1 MLVRLGVVACLFWLH
16 FAYATTLKI
25 INIVPFG
32 SSSVKIL
39 FNQEVKK
46 FKEVSLKNFKSYLE
60 LEAILTI
67 PKKHYQFSK
76 QSSITIAQFSP
87 KLARVV
93 ISHAPKMTY
102 EVKILKDKL
111 YVSIVEKKP
120 LVRHQMAPKPPKH
133 HALKHPTP
141 KPAPKSIKKE
151 AKEKTPIKHA
161 HSKHAHS
168 PLNERSAKKE
178 IPKKEIPK
186 KEILKKEILKKEIL
200 KKEIPKKEILKKEI
214 PKKEILKKEIPKK
227 EIPKKEILKKEILK
241 KEILKKEILKK
252 EIPKKE
258 ILKKEIPKK
267 EILKKEIPKKEIPK
281 KEILKKEI
289 PKKEI
294 LKKEILKK
302 EILKKEIPKKE
313 ILKKEIPKKE
323 AENESKNQVFIAEK
337 NDTFIKTKRK
347 KHKKIVLDAG
357 HGGKDCGAMS
367 ANLVCEKDIV
377 LEVVKFLHKELKKR
391 GYSVLLTRD
400 KDIYIDLVGRT
411 ELANRKSADLFIS
424 VHANSIPKHSTSN
437 AHGIE
442 TYFLSTARSERARKV
457 AEQENKDDVNLM
469 DYFSKSLLLNSLNTQ
484 RLIVS
489 NKLAIDVQY
498 GMLQSIRK
506 NYPDVV
512 DGGVRE
518 GPFWVLAGAL
528 MPSILIE
535 IGYNSHAIESKR
547 IQSKPYQKILAK
559 GIADGIDSFFSKN
572 D

>member
-25 INIVPFG
+25 TNIVPFG
-32 SSSVKIL
+32 SSSVKVV

-60 LEAILTI
+60 LEAVLTI

-76 QSSITIAQFSP
+76 QSFITIAQFSP

-93 ISHAPKMTY
+93 IGYAPKMTY
-102 EVKILKDKL
+102 EIKILKDKL

-120 LVRHQMAPKPPKH
+120 SSRHQMVLKPPKH
-133 HALKHPTP
+133 HALKHQAPKPTP
-141 KPAPKSIKKE
+141 KPIKKE
-151 AKEKTPIKHA
+151 AKKSKETKEKTLIKHA
-161 HSKHAHS
+161 HSKHVHP
-168 PLNERSAKKE
+168 PLNERSA
-178 IPKKEIPK
+178 
-186 KEILKKEILKKEIL
+186 
-200 KKEIPKKEILKKEI
+200 
-214 PKKEILKKEIPKK
+214 
-227 EIPKKEILKKEILK
+227 
-241 KEILKKEILKK
+241 
-252 EIPKKE
+252 
-258 ILKKEIPKK
+258 
-267 EILKKEIPKKEIPK
+267 
-281 KEILKKEI
+281 
-289 PKKEI
+289 
-294 LKKEILKK
+294 
-302 EILKKEIPKKE
+302 
-313 ILKKEIPKKE
+313 KKEIPKKE

-400 KDIYIDLVGRT
+400 KDIYIDLVART
-411 ELANRKSADLFIS
+411 ELANKKSADLFIS

-498 GMLQSIRK
+498 GMLQSVRK

-559 GIADGIDSFFSKN
+559 GIANGIDSFFSKN

>member
-1 MLVRLGVVACLFWLH
+1 MRLGVVACLFWLH

-32 SSSVKIL
+32 SSSVKIV
-39 FNQEVKK
+39 FNQEIKK
-46 FKEVSLKNFKSYLE
+46 FKEVPLKNFKSYLE
-60 LEAILTI
+60 LEAVLTI

-120 LVRHQMAPKPPKH
+120 LIRHQMAPKPPKH
-133 HALKHPTP
+133 HALKHTTPKPTP
-141 KPAPKSIKKE
+141 KPIKKE
-151 AKEKTPIKHA
+151 AKKSKETKEKTPTKHA
-161 HSKHAHS
+161 RSKHAHS
-168 PLNERSAKKE
+168 PLNERNA
-178 IPKKEIPK
+178 
-186 KEILKKEILKKEIL
+186 
-200 KKEIPKKEILKKEI
+200 
-214 PKKEILKKEIPKK
+214 
-227 EIPKKEILKKEILK
+227 
-241 KEILKKEILKK
+241 
-252 EIPKKE
+252 
-258 ILKKEIPKK
+258 
-267 EILKKEIPKKEIPK
+267 
-281 KEILKKEI
+281 
-289 PKKEI
+289 
-294 LKKEILKK
+294 
-302 EILKKEIPKKE
+302 
-313 ILKKEIPKKE
+313 KKEIPKKE

-337 NDTFIKTKRK
+337 NDAFIKTKRK

-400 KDIYIDLVGRT
+400 KDIYIDLVART
-411 ELANRKSADLFIS
+411 ELANKKSADLFIS

-498 GMLQSIRK
+498 GMLQSVRK

>member
-32 SSSVKIL
+32 SSSVKIS
-39 FNQEVKK
+39 FNQEIKK

-120 LVRHQMAPKPPKH
+120 LSRHQMAPKPPKH
-133 HALKHPTP
+133 RTLKHPTP

-151 AKEKTPIKHA
+151 AKEKTPTKHA
-161 HSKHAHS
+161 HSKHTHS
-168 PLNERSAKKE
+168 QLNERSAKKE

-186 KEILKKEILKKEIL
+186 KEI
-200 KKEIPKKEILKKEI
+200 
-214 PKKEILKKEIPKK
+214 PKK
-227 EIPKKEILKKEILK
+227 EIP
-241 KEILKKEILKK
+241 
-252 EIPKKE
+252 
-258 ILKKEIPKK
+258 
-267 EILKKEIPKKEIPK
+267 
-281 KEILKKEI
+281 
-289 PKKEI
+289 
-294 LKKEILKK
+294 
-302 EILKKEIPKKE
+302 
-313 ILKKEIPKKE
+313 KKEIPKKE

-337 NDTFIKTKRK
+337 NDAFIKTKRK

-400 KDIYIDLVGRT
+400 KDIYIDLVART
-411 ELANRKSADLFIS
+411 ELANKKSADLFIS
-424 VHANSIPKHSTSN
+424 VHANSIPKRSTSN

-457 AEQENKDDVNLM
+457 AEQENKDNVNLM

>member
-32 SSSVKIL
+32 SSSVKIS
-39 FNQEVKK
+39 FNQEIKK

-60 LEAILTI
+60 LEAVLTI

-76 QSSITIAQFSP
+76 QSSITIARFSP

-120 LVRHQMAPKPPKH
+120 LSRHQMVPKPPKH
-133 HALKHPTP
+133 RTLKHPTP

-151 AKEKTPIKHA
+151 AKEIKEKTPNKHA
-161 HSKHAHS
+161 RSKHTHS
-168 PLNERSAKKE
+168 QLNERSA
-178 IPKKEIPK
+178 
-186 KEILKKEILKKEIL
+186 
-200 KKEIPKKEILKKEI
+200 
-214 PKKEILKKEIPKK
+214 
-227 EIPKKEILKKEILK
+227 
-241 KEILKKEILKK
+241 
-252 EIPKKE
+252 
-258 ILKKEIPKK
+258 
-267 EILKKEIPKKEIPK
+267 
-281 KEILKKEI
+281 
-289 PKKEI
+289 
-294 LKKEILKK
+294 
-302 EILKKEIPKKE
+302 
-313 ILKKEIPKKE
+313 KKEIPKKE

-337 NDTFIKTKRK
+337 NDAFIKTKHK

-400 KDIYIDLVGRT
+400 KDIYIDLVART
-411 ELANRKSADLFIS
+411 ELANKKSADLFIS
-424 VHANSIPKHSTSN
+424 VHANSIPKRSTSN

>member
-1 MLVRLGVVACLFWLH
+1 MLVRLGVVVCLFWLH

-25 INIVPFG
+25 TNIVPFG
-32 SSSVKIL
+32 SSSVKVV
-39 FNQEVKK
+39 FNQEIKK
-46 FKEVSLKNFKSYLE
+46 FKEVPLKNFKSYLE

-93 ISHAPKMTY
+93 IGYAPKMTY
-102 EVKILKDKL
+102 EIKILKDKL

-120 LVRHQMAPKPPKH
+120 LIRHQMVLKPPKH
-133 HALKHPTP
+133 HALKHTTPKPTP
-141 KPAPKSIKKE
+141 KPIKKE
-151 AKEKTPIKHA
+151 AKKSKETKEKTPTKHT

-168 PLNERSAKKE
+168 PLNERNA
-178 IPKKEIPK
+178 
-186 KEILKKEILKKEIL
+186 
-200 KKEIPKKEILKKEI
+200 
-214 PKKEILKKEIPKK
+214 
-227 EIPKKEILKKEILK
+227 KKEILKKEILK

-252 EIPKKE
+252 EI
-258 ILKKEIPKK
+258 
-267 EILKKEIPKKEIPK
+267 
-281 KEILKKEI
+281 
-289 PKKEI
+289 

-302 EILKKEIPKKE
+302 EIL
-313 ILKKEIPKKE
+313 KKE

-484 RLIVS
+484 RLIIS

>member
-1 MLVRLGVVACLFWLH
+1 MLVRLGVVACLLWLH
-16 FAYATTLKI
+16 FACATTLKI

-32 SSSVKIL
+32 SSSVKIS
-39 FNQEVKK
+39 FNQEIKK

-60 LEAILTI
+60 LEAVLTI

-120 LVRHQMAPKPPKH
+120 LIRHQMVLKPPKH
-133 HALKHPTP
+133 HALKHTTP
-141 KPAPKSIKKE
+141 KPAPKPIKKE
-151 AKEKTPIKHA
+151 AKKSKETKEKTPTKHA
-161 HSKHAHS
+161 RSKHAHS

-178 IPKKEIPK
+178 I
-186 KEILKKEILKKEIL
+186 L
-200 KKEIPKKEILKKEI
+200 
-214 PKKEILKKEIPKK
+214 
-227 EIPKKEILKKEILK
+227 
-241 KEILKKEILKK
+241 
-252 EIPKKE
+252 
-258 ILKKEIPKK
+258 
-267 EILKKEIPKKEIPK
+267 
-281 KEILKKEI
+281 
-289 PKKEI
+289 
-294 LKKEILKK
+294 
-302 EILKKEIPKKE
+302 
-313 ILKKEIPKKE
+313 KKE
-323 AENESKNQVFIAEK
+323 AENEDKNQVFITEK

-400 KDIYIDLVGRT
+400 KDIYIDLVART
-411 ELANRKSADLFIS
+411 ELANKKSADLFIS

>member
-1 MLVRLGVVACLFWLH
+1 MLVRLGVVACFLWLH
-16 FAYATTLKI
+16 FACATTLKI
-25 INIVPFG
+25 TNIVPFG
-32 SSSVKIL
+32 SSSVKIV

-76 QSSITIAQFSP
+76 QSFITIAQFSP
-87 KLARVV
+87 KLVRVV

-102 EVKILKDKL
+102 EIKILKDKL

-120 LVRHQMAPKPPKH
+120 LVRHQMALKPPKH
-133 HALKHPTP
+133 HALKHTTPKPTP
-141 KPAPKSIKKE
+141 KPIKKE
-151 AKEKTPIKHA
+151 AKKSKDTKEKTPTKHA
-161 HSKHAHS
+161 RSKHAHS

-186 KEILKKEILKKEIL
+186 KEI
-200 KKEIPKKEILKKEI
+200 P
-214 PKKEILKKEIPKK
+214 KKEIPKK
-227 EIPKKEILKKEILK
+227 EIP
-241 KEILKKEILKK
+241 
-252 EIPKKE
+252 
-258 ILKKEIPKK
+258 
-267 EILKKEIPKKEIPK
+267 
-281 KEILKKEI
+281 
-289 PKKEI
+289 
-294 LKKEILKK
+294 
-302 EILKKEIPKKE
+302 
-313 ILKKEIPKKE
+313 KKEIPKKE

-400 KDIYIDLVGRT
+400 KDIYIDLVART
-411 ELANRKSADLFIS
+411 ELANKKSADLFIS

-469 DYFSKSLLLNSLNTQ
+469 DYFSKSLFLNSLNTQ

-498 GMLQSIRK
+498 GMLQSVRK

>member
-16 FAYATTLKI
+16 FACATTLKI
-25 INIVPFG
+25 TNIVPFG
-32 SSSVKIL
+32 SSSVKMV

-102 EVKILKDKL
+102 EIKILKDKL
-111 YVSIVEKKP
+111 YVSIVEKKS
-120 LVRHQMAPKPPKH
+120 LIRHQMAPKPPKH
-133 HALKHPTP
+133 HALKHQTPKPTP
-141 KPAPKSIKKE
+141 KPIKKE
-151 AKEKTPIKHA
+151 AKKSKETKEKTPTKHA
-161 HSKHAHS
+161 HSKHARS

-178 IPKKEIPK
+178 I
-186 KEILKKEILKKEIL
+186 L
-200 KKEIPKKEILKKEI
+200 
-214 PKKEILKKEIPKK
+214 
-227 EIPKKEILKKEILK
+227 
-241 KEILKKEILKK
+241 
-252 EIPKKE
+252 
-258 ILKKEIPKK
+258 
-267 EILKKEIPKKEIPK
+267 
-281 KEILKKEI
+281 
-289 PKKEI
+289 
-294 LKKEILKK
+294 
-302 EILKKEIPKKE
+302 
-313 ILKKEIPKKE
+313 KKE

-337 NDTFIKTKRK
+337 NDAFIKTKRK

-400 KDIYIDLVGRT
+400 KDIYIDLVART

>member
-32 SSSVKIL
+32 SSSVKIS
-39 FNQEVKK
+39 FNQEIKK

-111 YVSIVEKKP
+111 YVSIVEKNP
-120 LVRHQMAPKPPKH
+120 LTRHQMAPKPPKH

-151 AKEKTPIKHA
+151 AKEIKEKTPTKHA
-161 HSKHAHS
+161 RSKHTHS
-168 PLNERSAKKE
+168 QLNERSAKKE
-178 IPKKEIPK
+178 IP
-186 KEILKKEILKKEIL
+186 
-200 KKEIPKKEILKKEI
+200 
-214 PKKEILKKEIPKK
+214 
-227 EIPKKEILKKEILK
+227 
-241 KEILKKEILKK
+241 
-252 EIPKKE
+252 
-258 ILKKEIPKK
+258 
-267 EILKKEIPKKEIPK
+267 
-281 KEILKKEI
+281 
-289 PKKEI
+289 
-294 LKKEILKK
+294 
-302 EILKKEIPKKE
+302 
-313 ILKKEIPKKE
+313 KKEIPKKE
-323 AENESKNQVFIAEK
+323 AENESKNQVFIAER
-337 NDTFIKTKRK
+337 NDAFIKNKRK

-400 KDIYIDLVGRT
+400 KDIYIDLVART
-411 ELANRKSADLFIS
+411 ELANKKSADLFIS
-424 VHANSIPKHSTSN
+424 VHANSIPKRSTSN

-457 AEQENKDDVNLM
+457 AEQENKDNVNLM

>member
-1 MLVRLGVVACLFWLH
+1 MLVRLGVVACLLWLH
-16 FAYATTLKI
+16 FACATTLKI

-32 SSSVKIL
+32 SSSVKIV
-39 FNQEVKK
+39 FNQEIKK
-46 FKEVSLKNFKSYLE
+46 FKEVPLKNFKSYLE

-93 ISHAPKMTY
+93 IGYVPKMTY

-111 YVSIVEKKP
+111 YVSVMEKKP
-120 LVRHQMAPKPPKH
+120 LVRHQMVLKPPKH

-141 KPAPKSIKKE
+141 KPAPKPIKKE
-151 AKEKTPIKHA
+151 AKKSKETKEKTPIKHA
-161 HSKHAHS
+161 RSKHAHS

-178 IPKKEIPK
+178 I
-186 KEILKKEILKKEIL
+186 LKKEIL
-200 KKEIPKKEILKKEI
+200 KKEIP
-214 PKKEILKKEIPKK
+214 
-227 EIPKKEILKKEILK
+227 
-241 KEILKKEILKK
+241 
-252 EIPKKE
+252 
-258 ILKKEIPKK
+258 
-267 EILKKEIPKKEIPK
+267 
-281 KEILKKEI
+281 
-289 PKKEI
+289 
-294 LKKEILKK
+294 
-302 EILKKEIPKKE
+302 
-313 ILKKEIPKKE
+313 KKEIPKKE

-337 NDTFIKTKRK
+337 NDAFIKTKRK

>member
-32 SSSVKIL
+32 SSSVKIS
-39 FNQEVKK
+39 FNQEIKK

-120 LVRHQMAPKPPKH
+120 LSRHQMTPKPPKH
-133 HALKHPTP
+133 RTLKHPTP

-151 AKEKTPIKHA
+151 AKEIKEKTPTKHA
-161 HSKHAHS
+161 RSKHAHS
-168 PLNERSAKKE
+168 QWNERSAKKE
-178 IPKKEIPK
+178 IPKKE
-186 KEILKKEILKKEIL
+186 
-200 KKEIPKKEILKKEI
+200 
-214 PKKEILKKEIPKK
+214 
-227 EIPKKEILKKEILK
+227 
-241 KEILKKEILKK
+241 
-252 EIPKKE
+252 
-258 ILKKEIPKK
+258 
-267 EILKKEIPKKEIPK
+267 
-281 KEILKKEI
+281 
-289 PKKEI
+289 
-294 LKKEILKK
+294 
-302 EILKKEIPKKE
+302 
-313 ILKKEIPKKE
+313 
-323 AENESKNQVFIAEK
+323 AENEGKNQVFIAEK

-400 KDIYIDLVGRT
+400 KDIYIDLVART
-411 ELANRKSADLFIS
+411 ELANKKSADLFIS
-424 VHANSIPKHSTSN
+424 VHANSIPKRSTSN

-457 AEQENKDDVNLM
+457 AEQENKDNVNLM

-498 GMLQSIRK
+498 GMLQSVRK

>member
-16 FAYATTLKI
+16 YAYATTLKI
-25 INIVPFG
+25 TNIVPFG
-32 SSSVKIL
+32 SSSVKMV
-39 FNQEVKK
+39 FNQEIKK

-60 LEAILTI
+60 LEAVLTI

-76 QSSITIAQFSP
+76 QSFITIAQFSP

-93 ISHAPKMTY
+93 IGYDPKMTY

-111 YVSIVEKKP
+111 YVSIMEKKP
-120 LVRHQMAPKPPKH
+120 LIRHQMTPKPPKH
-133 HALKHPTP
+133 HALKHQMPKPTP
-141 KPAPKSIKKE
+141 KPIKKE
-151 AKEKTPIKHA
+151 AKKTKEKTSTKHA

-178 IPKKEIPK
+178 IPKKE
-186 KEILKKEILKKEIL
+186 
-200 KKEIPKKEILKKEI
+200 
-214 PKKEILKKEIPKK
+214 
-227 EIPKKEILKKEILK
+227 
-241 KEILKKEILKK
+241 
-252 EIPKKE
+252 
-258 ILKKEIPKK
+258 
-267 EILKKEIPKKEIPK
+267 
-281 KEILKKEI
+281 
-289 PKKEI
+289 
-294 LKKEILKK
+294 
-302 EILKKEIPKKE
+302 
-313 ILKKEIPKKE
+313 
-323 AENESKNQVFIAEK
+323 AENESKNQIFIAEK
-337 NDTFIKTKRK
+337 NDTWIKTKRK

-400 KDIYIDLVGRT
+400 KDIYIDLVART
-411 ELANRKSADLFIS
+411 ELANKKSADLFIS
-424 VHANSIPKHSTSN
+424 VHANSIPKRSTSN

-469 DYFSKSLLLNSLNTQ
+469 DYFSKSLFLNSLNTQ

-498 GMLQSIRK
+498 GMLQSVRK

>member
-1 MLVRLGVVACLFWLH
+1 MH

-32 SSSVKIL
+32 SSSVKIS
-39 FNQEVKK
+39 FNQEIKK

-120 LVRHQMAPKPPKH
+120 LTRHQMAPKPPKH
-133 HALKHPTP
+133 RTLKHPTP

-151 AKEKTPIKHA
+151 AKEIKEKTPTKHA
-161 HSKHAHS
+161 HSKHTHS
-168 PLNERSAKKE
+168 QLNERSAKKE
-178 IPKKEIPK
+178 IPKKG
-186 KEILKKEILKKEIL
+186 
-200 KKEIPKKEILKKEI
+200 
-214 PKKEILKKEIPKK
+214 
-227 EIPKKEILKKEILK
+227 
-241 KEILKKEILKK
+241 
-252 EIPKKE
+252 
-258 ILKKEIPKK
+258 
-267 EILKKEIPKKEIPK
+267 
-281 KEILKKEI
+281 
-289 PKKEI
+289 
-294 LKKEILKK
+294 
-302 EILKKEIPKKE
+302 
-313 ILKKEIPKKE
+313 
-323 AENESKNQVFIAEK
+323 AENEGKNQVFIAEK
-337 NDTFIKTKRK
+337 NDAFIKNKRK

-400 KDIYIDLVGRT
+400 KDIYIDLVART
-411 ELANRKSADLFIS
+411 ELANKKSADLFIS
-424 VHANSIPKHSTSN
+424 VHANSIPKRSTSN

-457 AEQENKDDVNLM
+457 AEQENKDNVNLM

>member
-1 MLVRLGVVACLFWLH
+1 MLVRLGVIACLFWLH
-16 FAYATTLKI
+16 FACATTLKV

-32 SSSVKIL
+32 SSSIKIS
-39 FNQEVKK
+39 FNQEIKK

-120 LVRHQMAPKPPKH
+120 LSRHQMAPKPPKH
-133 HALKHPTP
+133 RTLKHPTP

-151 AKEKTPIKHA
+151 GKEKTPTKHVR
-161 HSKHAHS
+161 SKHTHS
-168 PLNERSAKKE
+168 QWNERSA
-178 IPKKEIPK
+178 
-186 KEILKKEILKKEIL
+186 
-200 KKEIPKKEILKKEI
+200 
-214 PKKEILKKEIPKK
+214 
-227 EIPKKEILKKEILK
+227 
-241 KEILKKEILKK
+241 
-252 EIPKKE
+252 
-258 ILKKEIPKK
+258 
-267 EILKKEIPKKEIPK
+267 
-281 KEILKKEI
+281 
-289 PKKEI
+289 
-294 LKKEILKK
+294 
-302 EILKKEIPKKE
+302 
-313 ILKKEIPKKE
+313 KKEIPKKE

-400 KDIYIDLVGRT
+400 KDIYIDLVART
-411 ELANRKSADLFIS
+411 ELANKKSADLFIS
-424 VHANSIPKHSTSN
+424 VHANSIPKRSTSN

-498 GMLQSIRK
+498 GMLQSVRK

>member
-1 MLVRLGVVACLFWLH
+1 MH

-32 SSSVKIL
+32 SSNVRIS
-39 FNQEVKK
+39 FNQEIKK

-87 KLARVV
+87 KLVRVV

-120 LVRHQMAPKPPKH
+120 LTRHQMASKPPKH

-151 AKEKTPIKHA
+151 AKEVKEKTPTKHA
-161 HSKHAHS
+161 RSKHTHS
-168 PLNERSAKKE
+168 QLNERST
-178 IPKKEIPK
+178 
-186 KEILKKEILKKEIL
+186 
-200 KKEIPKKEILKKEI
+200 
-214 PKKEILKKEIPKK
+214 
-227 EIPKKEILKKEILK
+227 
-241 KEILKKEILKK
+241 
-252 EIPKKE
+252 
-258 ILKKEIPKK
+258 
-267 EILKKEIPKKEIPK
+267 
-281 KEILKKEI
+281 
-289 PKKEI
+289 
-294 LKKEILKK
+294 
-302 EILKKEIPKKE
+302 
-313 ILKKEIPKKE
+313 KKEIPKKE
-323 AENESKNQVFIAEK
+323 AENEGKNQVFIAEK
-337 NDTFIKTKRK
+337 NDAFIKTKRK

-367 ANLVCEKDIV
+367 TNLVCEKDIV

-400 KDIYIDLVGRT
+400 KDIYIDLVART
-411 ELANRKSADLFIS
+411 ELANKKSADLFIS
-424 VHANSIPKHSTSN
+424 VHANSIPKRSTSN

-457 AEQENKDDVNLM
+457 AEQENKDNVNLM

-498 GMLQSIRK
+498 GMLQSVRK

>member
-1 MLVRLGVVACLFWLH
+1 MH

-32 SSSVKIL
+32 SSSVKIS
-39 FNQEVKK
+39 FNQEIKK

-120 LVRHQMAPKPPKH
+120 LSRHQMAPKPPKH

-151 AKEKTPIKHA
+151 AKEIKEKTPIKHA
-161 HSKHAHS
+161 RSKHTHS
-168 PLNERSAKKE
+168 QWNERSAKKE
-178 IPKKEIPK
+178 IPKKE
-186 KEILKKEILKKEIL
+186 
-200 KKEIPKKEILKKEI
+200 
-214 PKKEILKKEIPKK
+214 
-227 EIPKKEILKKEILK
+227 
-241 KEILKKEILKK
+241 
-252 EIPKKE
+252 
-258 ILKKEIPKK
+258 
-267 EILKKEIPKKEIPK
+267 
-281 KEILKKEI
+281 
-289 PKKEI
+289 
-294 LKKEILKK
+294 
-302 EILKKEIPKKE
+302 
-313 ILKKEIPKKE
+313 
-323 AENESKNQVFIAEK
+323 AEKESKNQVFIAEK
-337 NDTFIKTKRK
+337 NDAFIKTKRK

-400 KDIYIDLVGRT
+400 KDIYIDLVART
-411 ELANRKSADLFIS
+411 ELANKKSADLFIS
-424 VHANSIPKHSTSN
+424 VHANSIPKRSISN

-484 RLIVS
+484 RLIIS

>member
-25 INIVPFG
+25 TNIVPFG

-39 FNQEVKK
+39 FNQEIKK
-46 FKEVSLKNFKSYLE
+46 FKEVPLKNFKSYLE
-60 LEAILTI
+60 LEAVLTI

-76 QSSITIAQFSP
+76 QSFITIAQFSP

-93 ISHAPKMTY
+93 ISYAPKMTY

-111 YVSIVEKKP
+111 YVSVVEKKP
-120 LVRHQMAPKPPKH
+120 LIRHQMALKPPKH
-133 HALKHPTP
+133 HALKHQMS
-141 KPAPKSIKKE
+141 KPAPKPIKKE
-151 AKEKTPIKHA
+151 AKKSKETKEKTPIKHA

-178 IPKKEIPK
+178 I
-186 KEILKKEILKKEIL
+186 LKKEIL
-200 KKEIPKKEILKKEI
+200 
-214 PKKEILKKEIPKK
+214 
-227 EIPKKEILKKEILK
+227 
-241 KEILKKEILKK
+241 
-252 EIPKKE
+252 
-258 ILKKEIPKK
+258 
-267 EILKKEIPKKEIPK
+267 
-281 KEILKKEI
+281 
-289 PKKEI
+289 
-294 LKKEILKK
+294 
-302 EILKKEIPKKE
+302 
-313 ILKKEIPKKE
+313 KKE

-400 KDIYIDLVGRT
+400 KDIYIDLVART
-411 ELANRKSADLFIS
+411 ELANKKSADLFIS

-498 GMLQSIRK
+498 GMLQSVRK

>member
-1 MLVRLGVVACLFWLH
+1 MLVRLGVVACLLWLH

-25 INIVPFG
+25 TNIVPFG
-32 SSSVKIL
+32 SSSVKMV

-76 QSSITIAQFSP
+76 QSFITIAQFSP

-102 EVKILKDKL
+102 EIKILKDKL

-120 LVRHQMAPKPPKH
+120 LVRHQMALKPPKH
-133 HALKHPTP
+133 HAPKHTTP
-141 KPAPKSIKKE
+141 KPAPKPIKKEAKE
-151 AKEKTPIKHA
+151 AKEKTPTKHA

-186 KEILKKEILKKEIL
+186 KEILKKEIL
-200 KKEIPKKEILKKEI
+200 
-214 PKKEILKKEIPKK
+214 
-227 EIPKKEILKKEILK
+227 
-241 KEILKKEILKK
+241 
-252 EIPKKE
+252 
-258 ILKKEIPKK
+258 
-267 EILKKEIPKKEIPK
+267 
-281 KEILKKEI
+281 
-289 PKKEI
+289 
-294 LKKEILKK
+294 
-302 EILKKEIPKKE
+302 
-313 ILKKEIPKKE
+313 KKE

-400 KDIYIDLVGRT
+400 KDIYIDLVART
-411 ELANRKSADLFIS
+411 ELANKKSADLFIS

-498 GMLQSIRK
+498 GMLQSVRK

>member
-1 MLVRLGVVACLFWLH
+1 MLVRLGVVACLLWLH

-25 INIVPFG
+25 TNIVPFG

-60 LEAILTI
+60 LEAVLTI

-76 QSSITIAQFSP
+76 QSFITIAQFSP

-93 ISHAPKMTY
+93 IGYAPKMTY

-120 LVRHQMAPKPPKH
+120 LIRHQMALKPPKH
-133 HALKHPTP
+133 HALKHTTP
-141 KPAPKSIKKE
+141 KPAPKPIKKE
-151 AKEKTPIKHA
+151 AKKSKETKEKTPTKHA
-161 HSKHAHS
+161 HSKHVHS
-168 PLNERSAKKE
+168 PLNERHAKKE
-178 IPKKEIPK
+178 IP
-186 KEILKKEILKKEIL
+186 
-200 KKEIPKKEILKKEI
+200 
-214 PKKEILKKEIPKK
+214 
-227 EIPKKEILKKEILK
+227 
-241 KEILKKEILKK
+241 
-252 EIPKKE
+252 
-258 ILKKEIPKK
+258 
-267 EILKKEIPKKEIPK
+267 
-281 KEILKKEI
+281 
-289 PKKEI
+289 
-294 LKKEILKK
+294 
-302 EILKKEIPKKE
+302 
-313 ILKKEIPKKE
+313 KKEIPKKE

-337 NDTFIKTKRK
+337 NDTLIKTKRK

-400 KDIYIDLVGRT
+400 KDIYIDLVART
-411 ELANRKSADLFIS
+411 ELANKKGADLFIS
-424 VHANSIPKHSTSN
+424 VHANSIPKRSTSN

>member
-1 MLVRLGVVACLFWLH
+1 MH

-32 SSSVKIL
+32 SSSVKIS
-39 FNQEVKK
+39 FNQEIKK

-120 LVRHQMAPKPPKH
+120 LIRHQMAPKPPKH

-151 AKEKTPIKHA
+151 VKEVKEKTPTKHA
-161 HSKHAHS
+161 RSKHTHS
-168 PLNERSAKKE
+168 QLNERSTKKE

-186 KEILKKEILKKEIL
+186 KEI
-200 KKEIPKKEILKKEI
+200 P
-214 PKKEILKKEIPKK
+214 KKEIPKK
-227 EIPKKEILKKEILK
+227 EIP
-241 KEILKKEILKK
+241 
-252 EIPKKE
+252 
-258 ILKKEIPKK
+258 
-267 EILKKEIPKKEIPK
+267 
-281 KEILKKEI
+281 
-289 PKKEI
+289 
-294 LKKEILKK
+294 
-302 EILKKEIPKKE
+302 
-313 ILKKEIPKKE
+313 KKEIPKKE

-337 NDTFIKTKRK
+337 NDASIKTKRK

-400 KDIYIDLVGRT
+400 KDIYIDLVART
-411 ELANRKSADLFIS
+411 ELANKKSADLFIS
-424 VHANSIPKHSTSN
+424 VHANSIPKRSTSN

-457 AEQENKDDVNLM
+457 AEQENKDNVNLM

>member
-16 FAYATTLKI
+16 YAYATTLKI
-25 INIVPFG
+25 TNVVPFG
-32 SSSVKIL
+32 SSSVKMV

-46 FKEVSLKNFKSYLE
+46 FKEVPLKNFKSYLE

-76 QSSITIAQFSP
+76 QSFITIAQFSP

-93 ISHAPKMTY
+93 IGYAPKMTY

-111 YVSIVEKKP
+111 YISIVEKKP
-120 LVRHQMAPKPPKH
+120 LIRHQMMSKH
-133 HALKHPTP
+133 HALKHQTPKPTP
-141 KPAPKSIKKE
+141 KPIKKE
-151 AKEKTPIKHA
+151 AKKTKEKTPTKHA
-161 HSKHAHS
+161 HSKQTHS

-178 IPKKEIPK
+178 IPKKE
-186 KEILKKEILKKEIL
+186 
-200 KKEIPKKEILKKEI
+200 
-214 PKKEILKKEIPKK
+214 
-227 EIPKKEILKKEILK
+227 
-241 KEILKKEILKK
+241 
-252 EIPKKE
+252 
-258 ILKKEIPKK
+258 
-267 EILKKEIPKKEIPK
+267 
-281 KEILKKEI
+281 
-289 PKKEI
+289 
-294 LKKEILKK
+294 
-302 EILKKEIPKKE
+302 
-313 ILKKEIPKKE
+313 
-323 AENESKNQVFIAEK
+323 AENESKNQIFIAEK
-337 NDTFIKTKRK
+337 NDTWIKTKRK

-367 ANLVCEKDIV
+367 TNLVCEKDIV

-400 KDIYIDLVGRT
+400 KDIYIDLVART
-411 ELANRKSADLFIS
+411 ELANKKGADLFIS
-424 VHANSIPKHSTSN
+424 VHANSIPKRSTSN

-469 DYFSKSLLLNSLNTQ
+469 DYFSKSLFLNSLNTQ

-498 GMLQSIRK
+498 GMLQSVRK

>member
-1 MLVRLGVVACLFWLH
+1 MH

-25 INIVPFG
+25 TNIVPFG
-32 SSSVKIL
+32 SSSVKIS
-39 FNQEVKK
+39 FNQEIKK

-120 LVRHQMAPKPPKH
+120 LIGHQMAPKPPKH
-133 HALKHPTP
+133 QTLKHQAP

-151 AKEKTPIKHA
+151 AKEKTPTKHA
-161 HSKHAHS
+161 HSKLAHS
-168 PLNERSAKKE
+168 QLNERSAKKE

-186 KEILKKEILKKEIL
+186 KEI
-200 KKEIPKKEILKKEI
+200 
-214 PKKEILKKEIPKK
+214 PKK
-227 EIPKKEILKKEILK
+227 EIP
-241 KEILKKEILKK
+241 
-252 EIPKKE
+252 
-258 ILKKEIPKK
+258 
-267 EILKKEIPKKEIPK
+267 
-281 KEILKKEI
+281 
-289 PKKEI
+289 
-294 LKKEILKK
+294 
-302 EILKKEIPKKE
+302 
-313 ILKKEIPKKE
+313 KKEIPKKE

-337 NDTFIKTKRK
+337 NDASIKTKRK

-400 KDIYIDLVGRT
+400 KDIYIDLVART
-411 ELANRKSADLFIS
+411 ELANKKSADLFIS
-424 VHANSIPKHSTSN
+424 VHANSIPKRSTSN

-457 AEQENKDDVNLM
+457 AEQENKDNVNLM

>member
-16 FAYATTLKI
+16 FACATTLKI

-93 ISHAPKMTY
+93 IGYAPKMTY
-102 EVKILKDKL
+102 EIKILKDKL

-120 LVRHQMAPKPPKH
+120 LIRHQMVLKPPKH
-133 HALKHPTP
+133 HALKHTMPKPTP
-141 KPAPKSIKKE
+141 KPIKKE
-151 AKEKTPIKHA
+151 AKKSKETKEKTPIKHA
-161 HSKHAHS
+161 RSKHAHS
-168 PLNERSAKKE
+168 PLNERSA
-178 IPKKEIPK
+178 
-186 KEILKKEILKKEIL
+186 
-200 KKEIPKKEILKKEI
+200 
-214 PKKEILKKEIPKK
+214 
-227 EIPKKEILKKEILK
+227 
-241 KEILKKEILKK
+241 
-252 EIPKKE
+252 
-258 ILKKEIPKK
+258 
-267 EILKKEIPKKEIPK
+267 
-281 KEILKKEI
+281 
-289 PKKEI
+289 
-294 LKKEILKK
+294 
-302 EILKKEIPKKE
+302 KKE

-337 NDTFIKTKRK
+337 NDAFIKTKRK

-424 VHANSIPKHSTSN
+424 VHANSIPKRSTSN

-535 IGYNSHAIESKR
+535 IGYNSHAIESRR

>member
-1 MLVRLGVVACLFWLH
+1 MH
-16 FAYATTLKI
+16 FACATTLKI

-32 SSSVKIL
+32 SSSVKIS

-46 FKEVSLKNFKSYLE
+46 FKEVSLKNLKSYLE

-120 LVRHQMAPKPPKH
+120 LSRHQMAPKPPKH

-151 AKEKTPIKHA
+151 AKEAKEKTPTKHA
-161 HSKHAHS
+161 RSKHAHS
-168 PLNERSAKKE
+168 QLNERSAKKE
-178 IPKKEIPK
+178 IPKKE
-186 KEILKKEILKKEIL
+186 
-200 KKEIPKKEILKKEI
+200 
-214 PKKEILKKEIPKK
+214 
-227 EIPKKEILKKEILK
+227 
-241 KEILKKEILKK
+241 
-252 EIPKKE
+252 
-258 ILKKEIPKK
+258 
-267 EILKKEIPKKEIPK
+267 
-281 KEILKKEI
+281 
-289 PKKEI
+289 
-294 LKKEILKK
+294 
-302 EILKKEIPKKE
+302 
-313 ILKKEIPKKE
+313 
-323 AENESKNQVFIAEK
+323 AENEGKNQVFIAEK

-367 ANLVCEKDIV
+367 TNLVCEKDIV

-400 KDIYIDLVGRT
+400 KDIYIDLVART
-411 ELANRKSADLFIS
+411 ELANKKSADLFIS
-424 VHANSIPKHSTSN
+424 VHANSIPKRSTSN

-457 AEQENKDDVNLM
+457 AEQENKDNVNLM

>member
-1 MLVRLGVVACLFWLH
+1 MRLGVVACLFWLH
-16 FAYATTLKI
+16 FACATTLKI

-32 SSSVKIL
+32 SSSVKIS

-60 LEAILTI
+60 LEAVLTI

-93 ISHAPKMTY
+93 IDYAPKMTY
-102 EVKILKDKL
+102 EIKILKDKL

-141 KPAPKSIKKE
+141 KPTPKPIKKE
-151 AKEKTPIKHA
+151 AKKSKETKEKTPTKHA
-161 HSKHAHS
+161 HSKHAHP

-178 IPKKEIPK
+178 IP
-186 KEILKKEILKKEIL
+186 
-200 KKEIPKKEILKKEI
+200 
-214 PKKEILKKEIPKK
+214 
-227 EIPKKEILKKEILK
+227 
-241 KEILKKEILKK
+241 
-252 EIPKKE
+252 
-258 ILKKEIPKK
+258 
-267 EILKKEIPKKEIPK
+267 
-281 KEILKKEI
+281 
-289 PKKEI
+289 
-294 LKKEILKK
+294 
-302 EILKKEIPKKE
+302 
-313 ILKKEIPKKE
+313 KKEIPKKE

-337 NDTFIKTKRK
+337 NDTSIKTKRK

-411 ELANRKSADLFIS
+411 ELANKKSADLFIS

>member
-16 FAYATTLKI
+16 FAYATTLKV

-32 SSSVKIL
+32 SSSVKIS

-46 FKEVSLKNFKSYLE
+46 FKEVPLKNFKSYLE
-60 LEAILTI
+60 LEAVLTI

-76 QSSITIAQFSP
+76 QSFITIAQFSP

-93 ISHAPKMTY
+93 IGYAPKMTY
-102 EVKILKDKL
+102 EIKVLKDKL
-111 YVSIVEKKP
+111 YISIVEKKP
-120 LVRHQMAPKPPKH
+120 LIRHQMVLKPPKH
-133 HALKHPTP
+133 HALKHTTPKPTP
-141 KPAPKSIKKE
+141 KPIKKE
-151 AKEKTPIKHA
+151 AKKSKETKGKTPTKHA
-161 HSKHAHS
+161 RSKHARS
-168 PLNERSAKKE
+168 QWNERSA
-178 IPKKEIPK
+178 
-186 KEILKKEILKKEIL
+186 
-200 KKEIPKKEILKKEI
+200 
-214 PKKEILKKEIPKK
+214 
-227 EIPKKEILKKEILK
+227 
-241 KEILKKEILKK
+241 
-252 EIPKKE
+252 
-258 ILKKEIPKK
+258 
-267 EILKKEIPKKEIPK
+267 
-281 KEILKKEI
+281 
-289 PKKEI
+289 
-294 LKKEILKK
+294 
-302 EILKKEIPKKE
+302 
-313 ILKKEIPKKE
+313 KKEIPKKE

-337 NDTFIKTKRK
+337 NDASIKTKHK

-367 ANLVCEKDIV
+367 TNLVCEKDIV

-400 KDIYIDLVGRT
+400 KDIYIDLVART
-411 ELANRKSADLFIS
+411 ELANKKSADLFIS
-424 VHANSIPKHSTSN
+424 VHANSIPKRSTSN

-498 GMLQSIRK
+498 GMLQSVRK

>member
-1 MLVRLGVVACLFWLH
+1 MH
-16 FAYATTLKI
+16 FACATTLKI
-25 INIVPFG
+25 TNIVPFG

-46 FKEVSLKNFKSYLE
+46 FKEISLKNFKSYLE

-93 ISHAPKMTY
+93 ISYAPKMTY

-120 LVRHQMAPKPPKH
+120 LIRHQMTPKPPKH
-133 HALKHPTP
+133 HALKHQTP

-151 AKEKTPIKHA
+151 AKKSQETKEKTPIKHA

-178 IPKKEIPK
+178 IPKKE
-186 KEILKKEILKKEIL
+186 
-200 KKEIPKKEILKKEI
+200 
-214 PKKEILKKEIPKK
+214 
-227 EIPKKEILKKEILK
+227 
-241 KEILKKEILKK
+241 
-252 EIPKKE
+252 
-258 ILKKEIPKK
+258 
-267 EILKKEIPKKEIPK
+267 
-281 KEILKKEI
+281 
-289 PKKEI
+289 
-294 LKKEILKK
+294 
-302 EILKKEIPKKE
+302 
-313 ILKKEIPKKE
+313 

-337 NDTFIKTKRK
+337 NDAFIKIKRK

-400 KDIYIDLVGRT
+400 KDIYIDLVART
-411 ELANRKSADLFIS
+411 ELANKKGVDLFIS

-498 GMLQSIRK
+498 GMLQSVRK

>member
-1 MLVRLGVVACLFWLH
+1 MH

-25 INIVPFG
+25 TNIVPFG
-32 SSSVKIL
+32 SSSVKIS
-39 FNQEVKK
+39 FNQEIKK

-120 LVRHQMAPKPPKH
+120 LTRHQMAPKPPKH
-133 HALKHPTP
+133 HVLKHPTP

-151 AKEKTPIKHA
+151 AKEIKEKTPTKHA
-161 HSKHAHS
+161 RSKHTHS
-168 PLNERSAKKE
+168 QWNERST
-178 IPKKEIPK
+178 
-186 KEILKKEILKKEIL
+186 
-200 KKEIPKKEILKKEI
+200 
-214 PKKEILKKEIPKK
+214 
-227 EIPKKEILKKEILK
+227 
-241 KEILKKEILKK
+241 
-252 EIPKKE
+252 
-258 ILKKEIPKK
+258 
-267 EILKKEIPKKEIPK
+267 
-281 KEILKKEI
+281 
-289 PKKEI
+289 
-294 LKKEILKK
+294 
-302 EILKKEIPKKE
+302 
-313 ILKKEIPKKE
+313 KKEIPKKE

-337 NDTFIKTKRK
+337 NDAFIKNKRK

-400 KDIYIDLVGRT
+400 KDIYIDLVART
-411 ELANRKSADLFIS
+411 ELANKKSADLFIS
-424 VHANSIPKHSTSN
+424 VHANSIPKRSTSN

-457 AEQENKDDVNLM
+457 AEQENKDNVNLM

-498 GMLQSIRK
+498 GMLQSVRK

>member
-32 SSSVKIL
+32 SSSVKIS
-39 FNQEVKK
+39 FNQEIKK

-87 KLARVV
+87 KLVRVV
-93 ISHAPKMTY
+93 ISHVPKMTY

-120 LVRHQMAPKPPKH
+120 LTRHQMAPKPPKH
-133 HALKHPTP
+133 RTLKHPTP

-151 AKEKTPIKHA
+151 AKEAKEKTPTKHA
-161 HSKHAHS
+161 RSKHAHS
-168 PLNERSAKKE
+168 QLNERSAKKE
-178 IPKKEIPK
+178 IPKKE
-186 KEILKKEILKKEIL
+186 
-200 KKEIPKKEILKKEI
+200 
-214 PKKEILKKEIPKK
+214 
-227 EIPKKEILKKEILK
+227 
-241 KEILKKEILKK
+241 
-252 EIPKKE
+252 
-258 ILKKEIPKK
+258 
-267 EILKKEIPKKEIPK
+267 
-281 KEILKKEI
+281 
-289 PKKEI
+289 
-294 LKKEILKK
+294 
-302 EILKKEIPKKE
+302 
-313 ILKKEIPKKE
+313 
-323 AENESKNQVFIAEK
+323 AENEGKNQVFIAEK

-400 KDIYIDLVGRT
+400 KDIYIDLVART
-411 ELANRKSADLFIS
+411 ELANKKSADLFIS
-424 VHANSIPKHSTSN
+424 VHANSIPKRSTSN

-457 AEQENKDDVNLM
+457 AEQENKDNVNLM

>member
-25 INIVPFG
+25 TNIVPFG
-32 SSSVKIL
+32 SSSVKMV

-46 FKEVSLKNFKSYLE
+46 FKEVPLKNFKSYLE
-60 LEAILTI
+60 LEAVLTI

-102 EVKILKDKL
+102 EIKILKNKL

-120 LVRHQMAPKPPKH
+120 LIRHQMALKPPKH
-133 HALKHPTP
+133 HALKHQTP
-141 KPAPKSIKKE
+141 KPTPKSIKKE

-161 HSKHAHS
+161 HSKHVHS

-186 KEILKKEILKKEIL
+186 KEI
-200 KKEIPKKEILKKEI
+200 P
-214 PKKEILKKEIPKK
+214 
-227 EIPKKEILKKEILK
+227 
-241 KEILKKEILKK
+241 
-252 EIPKKE
+252 
-258 ILKKEIPKK
+258 
-267 EILKKEIPKKEIPK
+267 
-281 KEILKKEI
+281 
-289 PKKEI
+289 
-294 LKKEILKK
+294 
-302 EILKKEIPKKE
+302 
-313 ILKKEIPKKE
+313 KKEIPKKE

-498 GMLQSIRK
+498 GMLQSVRK

>member
-1 MLVRLGVVACLFWLH
+1 MLVRLGVVACLLWLH
-16 FAYATTLKI
+16 FACATTLKI
-25 INIVPFG
+25 TNIVPFG
-32 SSSVKIL
+32 SSSVKMV
-39 FNQEVKK
+39 FNQEIKK
-46 FKEVSLKNFKSYLE
+46 FKEVPLKNFKSYLE
-60 LEAILTI
+60 LEAVLTI

-76 QSSITIAQFSP
+76 QSFITIVQFSP

-93 ISHAPKMTY
+93 IGYAPKMTY
-102 EVKILKDKL
+102 EIKILKNKF

-120 LVRHQMAPKPPKH
+120 LIRHQMALKPPKH
-133 HALKHPTP
+133 HALKHTTPKPTP
-141 KPAPKSIKKE
+141 KPIKKE
-151 AKEKTPIKHA
+151 AKEVKEIKEKTPTKHA

-186 KEILKKEILKKEIL
+186 KEI
-200 KKEIPKKEILKKEI
+200 
-214 PKKEILKKEIPKK
+214 PKK
-227 EIPKKEILKKEILK
+227 EIP
-241 KEILKKEILKK
+241 
-252 EIPKKE
+252 
-258 ILKKEIPKK
+258 
-267 EILKKEIPKKEIPK
+267 
-281 KEILKKEI
+281 
-289 PKKEI
+289 
-294 LKKEILKK
+294 
-302 EILKKEIPKKE
+302 
-313 ILKKEIPKKE
+313 KKEIPKKE

-400 KDIYIDLVGRT
+400 KDIYIDLVART
-411 ELANRKSADLFIS
+411 ELANKKSADLFIS
-424 VHANSIPKHSTSN
+424 VHANSIPKRSTSN

-469 DYFSKSLLLNSLNTQ
+469 DYFSKSLFLNSLNTQ

-498 GMLQSIRK
+498 GMLQSVRK

-547 IQSKPYQKILAK
+547 IQSKPYQKILAN

>member
-60 LEAILTI
+60 LEAVLTI

-76 QSSITIAQFSP
+76 QSFITIAQFSP

-120 LVRHQMAPKPPKH
+120 LIRHQMVLKPPKH
-133 HALKHPTP
+133 HALKHQKP
-141 KPAPKSIKKE
+141 KPTPKSIKKE
-151 AKEKTPIKHA
+151 AKEAKEKMPTKHA
-161 HSKHAHS
+161 HSKHTHS

-178 IPKKEIPK
+178 IPKKEI
-186 KEILKKEILKKEIL
+186 LKKEIL
-200 KKEIPKKEILKKEI
+200 
-214 PKKEILKKEIPKK
+214 
-227 EIPKKEILKKEILK
+227 
-241 KEILKKEILKK
+241 
-252 EIPKKE
+252 
-258 ILKKEIPKK
+258 
-267 EILKKEIPKKEIPK
+267 
-281 KEILKKEI
+281 
-289 PKKEI
+289 
-294 LKKEILKK
+294 
-302 EILKKEIPKKE
+302 
-313 ILKKEIPKKE
+313 KKE

-400 KDIYIDLVGRT
+400 KDIYIDLVART
-411 ELANRKSADLFIS
+411 ELANKKSADLFIS
-424 VHANSIPKHSTSN
+424 VHANSIPKRSTSN

>member
-16 FAYATTLKI
+16 FACATTLKI
-25 INIVPFG
+25 TNIVPFG
-32 SSSVKIL
+32 SSSVKMV
-39 FNQEVKK
+39 FNQEIKK
-46 FKEVSLKNFKSYLE
+46 FKEVPLKNFKSYLE
-60 LEAILTI
+60 LEAVLTI

-93 ISHAPKMTY
+93 IGYAPKMTY

-120 LVRHQMAPKPPKH
+120 LIRHQMVLKPPKH
-133 HALKHPTP
+133 HALKHQTP
-141 KPAPKSIKKE
+141 KPALKPIKKE
-151 AKEKTPIKHA
+151 AKKSKETKEKTPIKHA
-161 HSKHAHS
+161 RSKHAHS
-168 PLNERSAKKE
+168 PLNERSA
-178 IPKKEIPK
+178 
-186 KEILKKEILKKEIL
+186 
-200 KKEIPKKEILKKEI
+200 
-214 PKKEILKKEIPKK
+214 
-227 EIPKKEILKKEILK
+227 
-241 KEILKKEILKK
+241 
-252 EIPKKE
+252 
-258 ILKKEIPKK
+258 
-267 EILKKEIPKKEIPK
+267 
-281 KEILKKEI
+281 
-289 PKKEI
+289 
-294 LKKEILKK
+294 
-302 EILKKEIPKKE
+302 
-313 ILKKEIPKKE
+313 KKEIPKKE

-400 KDIYIDLVGRT
+400 KDIYIDLVART
-411 ELANRKSADLFIS
+411 ELANKKSADLFIS

-498 GMLQSIRK
+498 GMLQSVRK

>member
-1 MLVRLGVVACLFWLH
+1 MLVRLGVVACLLWLH

-120 LVRHQMAPKPPKH
+120 LIRHQMVLKPPKH
-133 HALKHPTP
+133 HALKHQTP
-141 KPAPKSIKKE
+141 KPTLKPIKKE
-151 AKEKTPIKHA
+151 AKKSKETKEKTPTKHA
-161 HSKHAHS
+161 RSKHAHS

-186 KEILKKEILKKEIL
+186 KEI
-200 KKEIPKKEILKKEI
+200 
-214 PKKEILKKEIPKK
+214 
-227 EIPKKEILKKEILK
+227 
-241 KEILKKEILKK
+241 
-252 EIPKKE
+252 
-258 ILKKEIPKK
+258 
-267 EILKKEIPKKEIPK
+267 
-281 KEILKKEI
+281 
-289 PKKEI
+289 
-294 LKKEILKK
+294 
-302 EILKKEIPKKE
+302 
-313 ILKKEIPKKE
+313 PKKE
-323 AENESKNQVFIAEK
+323 AENEGKNPIFIAEK
-337 NDTFIKTKRK
+337 NDAFSKTKRK

-400 KDIYIDLVGRT
+400 KDIYIDLVART

-498 GMLQSIRK
+498 GMLQSVRK

>member
-1 MLVRLGVVACLFWLH
+1 MH

-25 INIVPFG
+25 TNIVPFG
-32 SSSVKIL
+32 SSSVKIV
-39 FNQEVKK
+39 FNQEIKK

-60 LEAILTI
+60 LEAVLTI

-102 EVKILKDKL
+102 EIKILKDKL

-120 LVRHQMAPKPPKH
+120 LIRHQMVLKPPKH
-133 HALKHPTP
+133 HALKHTTP

-151 AKEKTPIKHA
+151 AKEKTPIEKTPIKHV

-168 PLNERSAKKE
+168 PLNERSA
-178 IPKKEIPK
+178 
-186 KEILKKEILKKEIL
+186 
-200 KKEIPKKEILKKEI
+200 
-214 PKKEILKKEIPKK
+214 
-227 EIPKKEILKKEILK
+227 
-241 KEILKKEILKK
+241 
-252 EIPKKE
+252 
-258 ILKKEIPKK
+258 
-267 EILKKEIPKKEIPK
+267 
-281 KEILKKEI
+281 
-289 PKKEI
+289 
-294 LKKEILKK
+294 
-302 EILKKEIPKKE
+302 
-313 ILKKEIPKKE
+313 KKEIPKKE

-337 NDTFIKTKRK
+337 NDAFIKTKRK

-424 VHANSIPKHSTSN
+424 VHANSIPKRSTSN

-506 NYPDVV
+506 NYPDVM

>member
-1 MLVRLGVVACLFWLH
+1 MLVRLGVVACLLWLH
-16 FAYATTLKI
+16 FACATTLKI
-25 INIVPFG
+25 TNIVPFG

-46 FKEVSLKNFKSYLE
+46 FKEVPLKNFKSYLE
-60 LEAILTI
+60 LEAVLTI

-76 QSSITIAQFSP
+76 QSFITIAQFSP

-93 ISHAPKMTY
+93 IGYAPKMTY
-102 EVKILKDKL
+102 EIKILKDKL
-111 YVSIVEKKP
+111 YISIVEKKP
-120 LVRHQMAPKPPKH
+120 LIRHQMVLKPPKH
-133 HALKHPTP
+133 HALKHTTSKSTP
-141 KPAPKSIKKE
+141 KPIKKE
-151 AKEKTPIKHA
+151 AKEAKEKTTKHA
-161 HSKHAHS
+161 HSKHVHS
-168 PLNERSAKKE
+168 PLNERSA
-178 IPKKEIPK
+178 
-186 KEILKKEILKKEIL
+186 
-200 KKEIPKKEILKKEI
+200 
-214 PKKEILKKEIPKK
+214 
-227 EIPKKEILKKEILK
+227 
-241 KEILKKEILKK
+241 
-252 EIPKKE
+252 
-258 ILKKEIPKK
+258 
-267 EILKKEIPKKEIPK
+267 
-281 KEILKKEI
+281 
-289 PKKEI
+289 
-294 LKKEILKK
+294 
-302 EILKKEIPKKE
+302 
-313 ILKKEIPKKE
+313 KKEIPKKE

-400 KDIYIDLVGRT
+400 KDIYIDLVART
-411 ELANRKSADLFIS
+411 ELANKKSADLFIS

-498 GMLQSIRK
+498 GMLQSVRK

>member
-1 MLVRLGVVACLFWLH
+1 MH

-25 INIVPFG
+25 INIVPFS

-102 EVKILKDKL
+102 EIKILKDKL

-120 LVRHQMAPKPPKH
+120 LNKHQMAPKTPKH

-151 AKEKTPIKHA
+151 TKEKTPIKHA
-161 HSKHAHS
+161 HSKHVHS
-168 PLNERSAKKE
+168 PLNERSA
-178 IPKKEIPK
+178 
-186 KEILKKEILKKEIL
+186 
-200 KKEIPKKEILKKEI
+200 
-214 PKKEILKKEIPKK
+214 
-227 EIPKKEILKKEILK
+227 
-241 KEILKKEILKK
+241 
-252 EIPKKE
+252 
-258 ILKKEIPKK
+258 
-267 EILKKEIPKKEIPK
+267 
-281 KEILKKEI
+281 
-289 PKKEI
+289 
-294 LKKEILKK
+294 
-302 EILKKEIPKKE
+302 
-313 ILKKEIPKKE
+313 KKEIPKKE

-337 NDTFIKTKRK
+337 NDTSIKTKRK

-377 LEVVKFLHKELKKR
+377 LEVVKFLYKELKKR

>member
-16 FAYATTLKI
+16 FACATTLKI

-32 SSSVKIL
+32 SSSVKIS
-39 FNQEVKK
+39 FNQEIKK

-120 LVRHQMAPKPPKH
+120 LTRHQMAPKPPKH

-151 AKEKTPIKHA
+151 AKEIKEKTPTKHA

-168 PLNERSAKKE
+168 QLNERSAKKE

-186 KEILKKEILKKEIL
+186 KEI
-200 KKEIPKKEILKKEI
+200 P
-214 PKKEILKKEIPKK
+214 
-227 EIPKKEILKKEILK
+227 
-241 KEILKKEILKK
+241 
-252 EIPKKE
+252 
-258 ILKKEIPKK
+258 
-267 EILKKEIPKKEIPK
+267 
-281 KEILKKEI
+281 
-289 PKKEI
+289 
-294 LKKEILKK
+294 
-302 EILKKEIPKKE
+302 
-313 ILKKEIPKKE
+313 KKEIPKKE
-323 AENESKNQVFIAEK
+323 AENEGKNQVFIAEK

-400 KDIYIDLVGRT
+400 KDIYIDLVART
-411 ELANRKSADLFIS
+411 ELANKKSADLFIS
-424 VHANSIPKHSTSN
+424 VHANSIPKRSTSN

-457 AEQENKDDVNLM
+457 AEQENKDNVNLM

>member
-1 MLVRLGVVACLFWLH
+1 MLVRLGVVACLLWLH

-25 INIVPFG
+25 TNIVPFG

-39 FNQEVKK
+39 FNQEIKK
-46 FKEVSLKNFKSYLE
+46 FKEVPLKNFKSYLE
-60 LEAILTI
+60 LEAVLTI

-93 ISHAPKMTY
+93 IGYAPKMTY
-102 EVKILKDKL
+102 EIKILKDKL

-120 LVRHQMAPKPPKH
+120 LIRHQMVLKPPKH

-141 KPAPKSIKKE
+141 KPIKKEAKE
-151 AKEKTPIKHA
+151 AKEKTPTKHA

-168 PLNERSAKKE
+168 QLNERSAKKE

-186 KEILKKEILKKEIL
+186 KEI
-200 KKEIPKKEILKKEI
+200 P
-214 PKKEILKKEIPKK
+214 KKEIPKK
-227 EIPKKEILKKEILK
+227 EIPKKEI
-241 KEILKKEILKK
+241 
-252 EIPKKE
+252 
-258 ILKKEIPKK
+258 
-267 EILKKEIPKKEIPK
+267 PKKEIP
-281 KEILKKEI
+281 
-289 PKKEI
+289 
-294 LKKEILKK
+294 
-302 EILKKEIPKKE
+302 
-313 ILKKEIPKKE
+313 KKEIPKKE

-400 KDIYIDLVGRT
+400 KDIYIDLVART
-411 ELANRKSADLFIS
+411 ELANKKGADLFIS

>member
-16 FAYATTLKI
+16 FACATTLKI
-25 INIVPFG
+25 IHIVPFG
-32 SSSVKIL
+32 SSSVKIS
-39 FNQEVKK
+39 FNQEIKK

-87 KLARVV
+87 KLVRVV

-120 LVRHQMAPKPPKH
+120 LSRHQMAPKPPKHQTPKPPKH

-151 AKEKTPIKHA
+151 AKEIKEKTPTKHA
-161 HSKHAHS
+161 RSKHTHS
-168 PLNERSAKKE
+168 QWNERSA
-178 IPKKEIPK
+178 
-186 KEILKKEILKKEIL
+186 
-200 KKEIPKKEILKKEI
+200 
-214 PKKEILKKEIPKK
+214 
-227 EIPKKEILKKEILK
+227 
-241 KEILKKEILKK
+241 
-252 EIPKKE
+252 
-258 ILKKEIPKK
+258 
-267 EILKKEIPKKEIPK
+267 
-281 KEILKKEI
+281 
-289 PKKEI
+289 
-294 LKKEILKK
+294 
-302 EILKKEIPKKE
+302 
-313 ILKKEIPKKE
+313 KKEIPKKE

-337 NDTFIKTKRK
+337 NDAFIKTKRK

-400 KDIYIDLVGRT
+400 KDIYIDLVART
-411 ELANRKSADLFIS
+411 ELANKKSADLFIS
-424 VHANSIPKHSTSN
+424 VHANSIPKRSTSN

-457 AEQENKDDVNLM
+457 AEQENKDNVNLM